1 MCRAFVS
8 TPMLLIDD
16 GKAQITVNQ
25 FTKHLLQLNINT
37 VDTLEA
43 KVCMNQVQNFRVKT
57 FKM

>member
-37 VDTLEA
+37 VNTLEA
-43 KVCMNQVQNFRVKT
+43 KVCMNQVQNF
-57 FKM
+57 